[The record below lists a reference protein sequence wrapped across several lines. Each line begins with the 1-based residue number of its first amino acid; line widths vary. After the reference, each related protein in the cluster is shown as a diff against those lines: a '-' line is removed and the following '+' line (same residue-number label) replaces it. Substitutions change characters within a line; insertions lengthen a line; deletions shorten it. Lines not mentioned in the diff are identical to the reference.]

1 MNGKVS
7 NPWLWVPTLFF
18 YDAIPYITLTFLCLV
33 FYKRTGLS
41 HTEITCLGSL
51 ILLPWIIRPVVAES
65 NFLRKHPRSLVIFSE
80 FIIALGFTGL
90 LYMTKGSWYKSI
102 TLLLFL
108 IISCGYVVHNSATIL
123 FYKML
128 DTTTRQGFSHIK
140 NTSHILGKLM
150 TAGVLVMLVGG
161 LETLSGKIAQSW
173 SILFMILCGLF
184 YAVLV
189 YHVFTLPF
197 GSQVRE
203 QMEYST
209 IKDRILTKKE
219 SLLASFKELTCQPK
233 ANTFLTFFLLYSIP
247 HTFLLAITP
256 LFLLDTPS
264 HGGAGLSTQELGLCY
279 GTIGLLGLTAGNIIG
294 LKAIKEKR
302 LENVIKTMS
311 LCLSFPCLGYL
322 LISLVG
328 IEKFPLIS
336 AFVFLVEFGYGYG
349 FTACTTFMERFC
361 KGKPQYRVWC
371 NIYIT
376 IGFILP
382 GFITGYLQETLG
394 YPIFFIIV
402 IALGAISWS
411 VTNNAIDSSR

>member
-1 MNGKVS
+1 
-7 NPWLWVPTLFF
+7 
-18 YDAIPYITLTFLCLV
+18 
-33 FYKRTGLS
+33 
-41 HTEITCLGSL
+41 
-51 ILLPWIIRPVVAES
+51 
-65 NFLRKHPRSLVIFSE
+65 
-80 FIIALGFTGL
+80 
-90 LYMTKGSWYKSI
+90 MTKGSWYKSI